1 MPHFDDTADSSLD
14 ETLPDGS
21 ACRFD
26 RIGTESTEETSV
38 KRLALNDA
46 LDQLSPREKLIVRLR
61 YRDERS
67 QAEVGRM
74 LGVSQVQISR
84 LEKKILL
91 RLRSRMQD

>member
-1 MPHFDDTADSSLD
+1 M
-14 ETLPDGS
+14 
-21 ACRFD
+21 
-26 RIGTESTEETSV
+26 
-38 KRLALNDA
+38 KRLALYDA
-46 LDQLSPREKLIVRLR
+46 LDTLSDQEKQIVRLR